1 MMTKFNQE
9 FYAQIKAKK
18 NKPLSS
24 IVQRRLQVV
33 EKEKEKE
40 VTKKGSSTLA
50 LDEGHV
56 TSLALSIEEI
66 TLRTKK
72 RKLGDKGKDKVGASV
87 WADAK
92 TTLAQANE
100 VVTPEELKEISSV
113 PSHEMVNHHVHKLIQ
128 VIFFY
133 FLSFFCFSFFSF
145 FFFLS
150 ISMNYISCSLRDFG
164 CQVLG
169 ETMHITSQYLVNEE
183 KVVMATSKVEAL
195 EAEAL
200 GLRKNLIAAMDANNS
215 SKEKIKSLTEELNAE
230 KQLVK

>member
-1 MMTKFNQE
+1 MMTMFNQE

-56 TSLALSIEEI
+56 TSLALSIKEI
-66 TLRTKK
+66 TPHTKK

-100 VVTPEELKEISSV
+100 VVLLEELKEILSV
-113 PSHEMVNHHVHKLIQ
+113 PSHEMVNHHIHKLVQ
-128 VIFFY
+128 VIFFF
-133 FLSFFCFSFFSF
+133 FLSFFFFSFFSF
-145 FFFLS
+145 FFFVHKHEL
-150 ISMNYISCSLRDFG
+150 YQLF
-164 CQVLG
+164 
-169 ETMHITSQYLVNEE
+169 
-183 KVVMATSKVEAL
+183 
-195 EAEAL
+195 
-200 GLRKNLIAAMDANNS
+200 IA
-215 SKEKIKSLTEELNAE
+215 
-230 KQLVK
+230 